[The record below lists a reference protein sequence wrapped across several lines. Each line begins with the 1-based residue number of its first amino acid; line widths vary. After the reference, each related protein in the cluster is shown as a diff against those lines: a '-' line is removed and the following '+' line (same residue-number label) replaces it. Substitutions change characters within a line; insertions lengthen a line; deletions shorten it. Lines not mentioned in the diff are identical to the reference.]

1 MPRVN
6 FAEDI
11 VPLSSFR
18 SDVTRLMTQTRT
30 THRPVVV
37 TQNGRASTVFLDVND
52 YQELLD
58 KADLAMELYKGE
70 QDIQAGRVLSSS
82 EVRESVL
89 SSLGI

>member
-30 THRPVVV
+30 THRPVVI

-52 YQELLD
+52 YQALLD
-58 KADLAMELYKGE
+58 RADLAMDIYKGE
-70 QDIQAGRVLSSS
+70 QDIMSGRVLTSDQ
-82 EVRESVL
+82 VRESVL

>member
-70 QDIQAGRVLSSS
+70 QDIQAGRVLSSG